1 MIWYMYSNPDRAAFL
16 STQRTSWIRLK
27 THLSNSKRKPI
38 LRLRCLWLLPIHR
51 DRCCRSWQCGRWP
64 ELTPLTQQTTTTIFL
79 FYDAPTRP
87 VGVFD
92 DFLAIQPAQGNVST
106 QSYSDY

>member
-1 MIWYMYSNPDRAAFL
+1 M
-16 STQRTSWIRLK
+16 
-27 THLSNSKRKPI
+27 
-38 LRLRCLWLLPIHR
+38 
-51 DRCCRSWQCGRWP
+51 
-64 ELTPLTQQTTTTIFL
+64 QQTIPVIAL

-106 QSYSDY
+106 LSFYDYVINANSLVTSTNTRLVIRNPVGGGKQTDTIPNP

>member
-1 MIWYMYSNPDRAAFL
+1 M
-16 STQRTSWIRLK
+16 
-27 THLSNSKRKPI
+27 
-38 LRLRCLWLLPIHR
+38 
-51 DRCCRSWQCGRWP
+51 
-64 ELTPLTQQTTTTIFL
+64 PLTQQITTIVAL

-106 QSYSDY
+106 LSYSDYVLSAKALVASTSTRLVIRDPVSGMKTDTIPNP